1 MRRNTMSLTITMA
14 IVLAAVFSQEARA
27 RGVEPG
33 FDLTDPT
40 GAPTVAVGATLPP
53 GGSLTTLIVDGLKV
67 SLVRDSYGVPH
78 IFAYTNRG
86 LFVGYGYT
94 VAQDRLWQMDN
105 TRRASQGRLAEV
117 FGAGSVAADRTARM
131 LGYTDA
137 ELDAQF
143 ALLGAGDQE
152 IFSAYVEGIN
162 RYIDEV
168 ITLNPSGMLPFEF
181 VSLGLGI
188 PAPWTVRDVVRM
200 STMFARNFY
209 DRGGTERNN
218 QSLLAGLAAKFGS
231 TAGLAIFNDLHWIN
245 DPDCP
250 ATIPVDG
257 AIGKRQKS
265 PRPNSI
271 LPEQLAGADDPPPDT
286 QDDDA
291 TAIWDSLGVLTHLG
305 SHGWVVSPA
314 RSANG
319 FAMMFGGGQVGFNT
333 PELVHEV
340 QLRGGDFNVSGMA
353 GAGLPVIL
361 DGRTDQIAFT
371 QKSALIADNVD
382 IYVETLCGG
391 GSGSLYQ
398 GVCTPFQTRTETI
411 NVKGG
416 APVTLQVQSTV
427 HGPVVA
433 TGTGVAFSRKSVQ
446 RGLEIMTVDALLA
459 MNRAHNLN
467 EFEAAVNQM
476 VGTGNFLYAD
486 TLGNIAFWQSGRIP
500 ARPTGFDTRLPLPG
514 DGSAEWTGD
523 FQPIPKSI
531 NPVRGWLSNWN
542 TRASVD
548 SDNPDNQ
555 NFGKQQRALEI
566 DDAMNAAL
574 ADGVVSE
581 DELTSIA
588 RDISRT
594 KIAGQIGREARYLK
608 PYLLASLDSVPPA
621 NPLAPQARA
630 VLEVWDGSAFAD
642 PVTSTNLEQGEVLFT
657 AWVSKMLTNA
667 FADELGSSVGEANV
681 NTLIHVLDD
690 AFGGDSGV
698 PPSRD
703 YFNGADPNTVM
714 AQTFDQILTT
724 LGPTTAGW
732 TKPRNIVRFRH
743 VLFPT
748 VPEVGTMLESN
759 KNTYAQVVILSNPH
773 VTAKTILTLGQS
785 GFIKLVPPGTP
796 QLDPHFADQLDLYRS
811 FQYKPM
817 PLYKNVQLKN
827 ALLDE

>member
-1 MRRNTMSLTITMA
+1 MKRRFLFLTAVVCCLLGMLSA
-14 IVLAAVFSQEARA
+14 PVEVAA
-27 RGVEPG
+27 
-33 FDLTDPT
+33 T
-40 GAPTVAVGATLPP
+40 PP
-53 GGSLTTLIVDGLKV
+53 AGGSLTTLIVDGLNV
-67 SLVRDSYGVPH
+67 SIARDSYGVPH
-78 IFAYTNRG
+78 VFAYTNRG
-86 LFVGYGYT
+86 LFVGYGYV

-105 TRRASQGRLAEV
+105 SRRASQGRMAEV
-117 FGAGSVAADRTARM
+117 FGPGSVAADRTARM

-143 ALLGAGDQE
+143 ALLSPGDQG

-162 RYIDEV
+162 RYINEV
-168 ITLNPSGMLPFEF
+168 ITPNPSATLPFEF

-200 STMFARNFY
+200 GTMFARNFY
-209 DRGGTERNN
+209 DRGGVERNN
-218 QSLLAGLAAKFGS
+218 QTLLAGLTARYGS

-257 AIGKRQKS
+257 AFGKRQKS
-265 PRPNSI
+265 PLPNSI
-271 LPEQLAGADDPPPDT
+271 VPEQLAGASDAPDT

-291 TAIWDSLGVLTHLG
+291 MAIWDSLGVLTHLG

-314 RSANG
+314 KSANG
-319 FAMMFGGGQVGFNT
+319 FAMMFGGFQVGFNT

-340 QLRGGDFNVSGMA
+340 QLRGGDFNVSGAA

-371 QKSALIADNVD
+371 QKTALVADNVD
-382 IYVETLCGG
+382 TYVETLCGG
-391 GSGSLYQ
+391 GTGTLYQ
-398 GVCTPFQTRTETI
+398 GVCSPFQTRTETI

-416 APVTLQVQSTV
+416 APVVFQVQRTV
-427 HGPVVA
+427 HGPVVG
-433 TGTGVAFSRKSVQ
+433 TGTGVVFSRKSVQ
-446 RGLEIMTVDALLA
+446 RGLEIVTVDALLS

-467 EFEAAVNQM
+467 EFEAAIDQM

-500 ARPTGFDTRLPLPG
+500 VRASGFDTRLPLPG
-514 DGSAEWTGD
+514 DGTAEWTGN

-531 NPVRGWLSNWN
+531 NPVRGWLANWN
-542 TRASVD
+542 TRASVE

-555 NFGKQQRALEI
+555 TFGKQQRTLEVE
-566 DDAMNAAL
+566 DAINAAL
-574 ADGVVSE
+574 ADGVVSQ
-581 DELTSIA
+581 DELTNIA

-594 KIAGQIGREARYLK
+594 KVPGQIGREARYLQ
-608 PYLLASLDSVPPA
+608 PYLLAALDSVPPA

-630 VLEVWDGSAFAD
+630 VLQAWDGSAFAD
-642 PVTSTNLEQGEVLFT
+642 PVTSTNQEQGEVIFT
-657 AWVSKMLTNA
+657 AWVSQMLTNT
-667 FADELGSSVGEANV
+667 FADELGSSAGEANA
-681 NTLIHVLDD
+681 NTLIHVLDE
-690 AFGGDSGV
+690 ALGGGSGV

-714 AQTFDQILTT
+714 SQTFDQILTT
-724 LGPTTAGW
+724 LGPTPAAW
-732 TKPRNIVRFRH
+732 TKPRIVDRFRH
-743 VLFPT
+743 VLYPT

-759 KNTYAQVVILSNPH
+759 KNTYAQIVILSNPH
-773 VTAKTILTLGQS
+773 VTAQTILTLGQS
-785 GFIKLVPPGTP
+785 GFIKVQPPGTP
-796 QLDPHFADQLDLYRS
+796 QFDPHFADQLDLYRT

-817 PLYKNVQLKN
+817 PLYKNAQLN
-827 ALLDE
+827 E